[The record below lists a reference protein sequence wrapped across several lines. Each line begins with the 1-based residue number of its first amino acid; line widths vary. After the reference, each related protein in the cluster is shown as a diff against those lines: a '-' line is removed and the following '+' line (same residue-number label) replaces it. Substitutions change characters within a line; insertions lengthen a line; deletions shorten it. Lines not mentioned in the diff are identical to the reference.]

1 LKIGPCSALIYIGD
15 HQTVTKPDELNGII
29 EKFKENKNAIYV
41 NEKIIILIIIVFYIP
56 FQVDCRMEV
65 DEIYEDL
72 KTEILK
78 HI

>member
-1 LKIGPCSALIYIGD
+1 LIYIGE
-15 HQTVTKPDELNGII
+15 HQTDIKDDELNGIV
-29 EKFKENKNAIYV
+29 EKFKEKSKAIYV
-41 NEKIIILIIIVFYIP
+41 SLKKFVEKIYFSS
-56 FQVDCRMEV
+56 FQIDCRMEV